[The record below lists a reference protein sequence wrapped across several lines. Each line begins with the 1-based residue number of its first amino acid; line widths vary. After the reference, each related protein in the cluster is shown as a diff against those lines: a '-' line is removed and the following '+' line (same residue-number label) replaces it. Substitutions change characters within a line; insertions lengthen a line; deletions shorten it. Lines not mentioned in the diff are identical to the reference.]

1 VHQQTHTTSH
11 VHRSRRRTRR
21 ALTVVEMTLGM
32 VVTAMVLGALG
43 ALWYAVGEAWRSTG
57 ASQAVASTANQ
68 VTLRLE
74 STFRQTR
81 YVINFEPG
89 TLDKNTTTPPARAF
103 IWRGD
108 FWNRPAQKA
117 NPADFKTPLV
127 DGAIQVAELGLLE
140 YDPVAARVNLYRV
153 KDANLLTEAQRDA
166 ASEVPAF
173 SRLQQSDTRDSFK
186 TLPFVECAVLADG
199 VTSFQLSIPTPQPG
213 SRPVVEFTMD
223 VSRKGTTAH
232 LSGTA
237 ALRSPSTQPAY

>member
-1 VHQQTHTTSH
+1 
-11 VHRSRRRTRR
+11 
-21 ALTVVEMTLGM
+21 M
-32 VVTAMVLGALG
+32 VVTTMVLGALG
-43 ALWYAVGEAWRSTG
+43 ALWYAVGETWRSTG

-74 STFRQTR
+74 NTFRQAR

-89 TLDKNTTTPPARAF
+89 TLDKGAATTPARAF

-117 NPADFKTPLV
+117 TPPDFKTPLV

-140 YDPVAARVNLYRV
+140 YDPASGHVNLYRV
-153 KDANLLTEAQRDA
+153 KDPAVLTNAQRDA
-166 ASEVPAF
+166 ASEVPTF
-173 SRLQQSDTRDSFK
+173 DRLSQPQTRDNFK
-186 TLPFVECAVLADG
+186 TLDFVECAVLADG
-199 VTSFQLSIPTPQPG
+199 VPAFKLAIPTTQPG

-223 VSRKGTTAH
+223 VSRKGTTSRV
-232 LSGTA
+232 SGTA